1 MIDTEE
7 LTLEELNRCYEILRW
22 DLELVPASSRDRS
35 KIELGLTK
43 MKAVL
48 VRDMEDREDQ
58 YRALAD
64 ENEGLREIID
74 DLRGKLK
81 DLADG

>member
-7 LTLEELNRCYEILRW
+7 LTLEEMNSCYEILRW
-22 DLELVPASSRDRS
+22 DMGLVPATSRDRS

-48 VRDMEDREDQ
+48 VRDMEDRDEE
-58 YRALAD
+58 YRALAE

-74 DLRGKLK
+74 NLREKLR
-81 DLADG
+81 DLADD